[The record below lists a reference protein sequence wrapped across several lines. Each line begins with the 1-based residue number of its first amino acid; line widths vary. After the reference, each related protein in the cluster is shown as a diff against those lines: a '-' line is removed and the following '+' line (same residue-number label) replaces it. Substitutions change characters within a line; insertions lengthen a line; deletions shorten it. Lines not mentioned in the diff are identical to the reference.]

1 MNATARTRAR
11 WAVPGAVALAVAAA
25 VAVPTLASADAG
37 DLPETTPTDLL
48 ADVAAAEPFALS
60 GTAVYTARLGLPEL
74 TAEMTGG
81 ADPLNL
87 LSGSSTIR
95 VWTDGAERSRVALL
109 GSASEY
115 SVVMDGPQ
123 MWTYSSADNAVTHL
137 SLDTESLAMSE
148 EFAAQ
153 EAMPTGEVPT
163 PTEFAEHL
171 LAVAEEN
178 AQVTLGEDVRVA
190 GRDAYQLLL
199 TPTTPGTLLQEVSI
213 AVDGETYLPLS
224 VQVWSTQEPGAPAL
238 ELAFTDLTYETPSD
252 AALAFSAPAGAAVT
266 EHALSADDLREQ
278 SMHQGEAPTLPGDL
292 TNEATEGATLPE
304 GVSVSGEGWAEI
316 VRVEDVDLTALLSGD
331 PEQVQAEL
339 ADSPF
344 ADGRNG
350 DLMEEFKGEGDG
362 FGVDGN
368 ALFDQ
373 LTTPVEGGRL
383 FSSTLLSA
391 LITDDGV
398 LYVGSVPTQAL
409 LAEAGLA

>member
-1 MNATARTRAR
+1 M
-11 WAVPGAVALAVAAA
+11 PGAVALAVAAA

-37 DLPETTPTDLL
+37 DLPETTPSDLL

-74 TAEMTGG
+74 SSEMTGG

-115 SVVMDGPQ
+115 SVVVDGPE
-123 MWTYSSADNAVTHL
+123 MWSYSSAENAVTHV
-137 SLDTESLAMSE
+137 SLDDESLALTE
-148 EFAAQ
+148 EFTAQ
-153 EAMPTGEVPT
+153 ESLPAGEVPT
-163 PTEFAEHL
+163 PAEIAEQL
-171 LAVAEEN
+171 LASAQEN
-178 AQVTLGEDVRVA
+178 AEVTLGEDVRVA
-190 GRDAYQLLL
+190 GRDAYQLVL

-224 VQVWSTQEPGAPAL
+224 VQVWSAQEPGSPAL

-252 AALAFSAPAGAAVT
+252 AALAFSVPAGAEVT
-266 EHALSADDLREQ
+266 EHEISAEELRAKAE
-278 SMHQGEAPTLPGDL
+278 GESGHEVTAD
-292 TNEATEGATLPE
+292 EAMLPE

-316 VRVEDVDLTALLSGD
+316 VRVEDLDLTALLSGD

-339 ADSPF
+339 AESPF
-344 ADGRNG
+344 AGGRNG

-362 FGVDGN
+362 FSIDGN

-398 LYVGSVPTQAL
+398 LYVGSVPTEAL
-409 LAEAGLA
+409 LAEAGLT

>member
-1 MNATARTRAR
+1 M
-11 WAVPGAVALAVAAA
+11 PGAVALAVAAA

-37 DLPETTPTDLL
+37 DLPETTPSDLL

-74 TAEMTGG
+74 SSEMTGG

-115 SVVMDGPQ
+115 SVVVDGPE
-123 MWTYSSADNAVTHL
+123 MWSYSSAENAVTHV
-137 SLDTESLAMSE
+137 SLDDESLALTE
-148 EFAAQ
+148 EFTAQ
-153 EAMPTGEVPT
+153 ESLPAGEVPT
-163 PTEFAEHL
+163 PAEIAEQL
-171 LAVAEEN
+171 LASAQEN
-178 AQVTLGEDVRVA
+178 AEVTLGEDVRVA
-190 GRDAYQLLL
+190 GRDAYQLVL

-224 VQVWSTQEPGAPAL
+224 VQVWSTQEPGSPAL

-252 AALAFSAPAGAAVT
+252 AALAFSVPAGAEVT
-266 EHALSADDLREQ
+266 EHEISAEELRAKAE
-278 SMHQGEAPTLPGDL
+278 GESGHEVTAD
-292 TNEATEGATLPE
+292 EAMLPE

-316 VRVEDVDLTALLSGD
+316 VRVEDLDLTALLSGD

-339 ADSPF
+339 AESPF
-344 ADGRNG
+344 AGGRNG

-362 FGVDGN
+362 FSIDGN

-373 LTTPVEGGRL
+373 LTTRVEGGRL

-398 LYVGSVPTQAL
+398 LYVGSVPTEAL
-409 LAEAGLA
+409 LAEAGLT